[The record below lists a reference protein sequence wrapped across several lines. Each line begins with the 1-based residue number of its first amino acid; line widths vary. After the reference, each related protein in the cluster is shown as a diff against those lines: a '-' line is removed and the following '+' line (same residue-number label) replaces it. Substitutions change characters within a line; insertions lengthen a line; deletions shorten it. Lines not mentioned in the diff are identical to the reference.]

1 MEIEKKN
8 SKGIIVLIILLI
20 LIIFGL
26 IGHIC
31 YDKFYTNTNNSNN
44 NNNNNSNNYNSNE
57 TISIDS
63 EVVTNAMKI
72 LKNIYIS
79 NDDLYSK
86 NSYNISEISNYDLVA
101 TALKNIDKSY
111 IVSVCDAD
119 NPKKTVSFEVL
130 NSALNKYVLNQTIT
144 VNTIKALKNKPSY
157 STQYEVYDTG
167 INIKEDG
174 LELHGSCGKTFQADD
189 YINKKV
195 ISAEKNNDYL
205 YIYEKQAFAKYT
217 DAGTVDSPAVNYYKD
232 YNKTTLLEKN
242 LDSIEFINQNDNNTN
257 KNVTPKWELYNTYK
271 YTLKKINNN
280 YYFESFEITNK

>member
-31 YDKFYTNTNNSNN
+31 YDKFYTNTNNSN

-119 NPKKTVSFEVL
+119 NPKK
-130 NSALNKYVLNQTIT
+130 NSI
-144 VNTIKALKNKPSY
+144 I
-157 STQYEVYDTG
+157 
-167 INIKEDG
+167 
-174 LELHGSCGKTFQADD
+174 
-189 YINKKV
+189 
-195 ISAEKNNDYL
+195 
-205 YIYEKQAFAKYT
+205 
-217 DAGTVDSPAVNYYKD
+217 
-232 YNKTTLLEKN
+232 
-242 LDSIEFINQNDNNTN
+242 
-257 KNVTPKWELYNTYK
+257 
-271 YTLKKINNN
+271 
-280 YYFESFEITNK
+280 

>member
-31 YDKFYTNTNNSNN
+31 YDKFYTNTNNS

-144 VNTIKALKNKPSY
+144 VNTIKSLKNKPSY
-157 STQYEVYDTG
+157 STQYEVMT
-167 INIKEDG
+167 
-174 LELHGSCGKTFQADD
+174 QAL
-189 YINKKV
+189 I
-195 ISAEKNNDYL
+195 
-205 YIYEKQAFAKYT
+205 
-217 DAGTVDSPAVNYYKD
+217 
-232 YNKTTLLEKN
+232 
-242 LDSIEFINQNDNNTN
+242 
-257 KNVTPKWELYNTYK
+257 
-271 YTLKKINNN
+271 
-280 YYFESFEITNK
+280 